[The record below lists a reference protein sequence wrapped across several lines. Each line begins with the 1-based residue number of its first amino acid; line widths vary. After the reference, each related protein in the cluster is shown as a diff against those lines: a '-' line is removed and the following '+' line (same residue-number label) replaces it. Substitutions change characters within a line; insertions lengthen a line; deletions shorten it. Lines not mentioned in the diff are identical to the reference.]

1 MNHLDQPGSRVSL
14 LTQANTG
21 LPGPAAGVSIRRQL
35 FVMTAITL
43 IYATCFVVIKAGL
56 TFAPPL
62 SFGGLRALIA
72 GIALLVL
79 VVIWRKPLIP
89 ARRSWPWLVVLALTA
104 TTLTF
109 GGMFLSPGRTGAGI
123 ASVLGNTQALFT
135 LLLAG
140 FFLGEPLTR
149 VKIAALGL
157 GLIGIGLITGPVLLS
172 SDFFGFIGSVTALA
186 SSLGAAIGNVVI
198 KRMHPE
204 NSLLAVTGWQ
214 LILGSLPLLALSA
227 LTEQQSTIN
236 WTWAFAGELVFLAL
250 AGTSLTTALWY
261 WLIQRAEVGRLSL
274 FFFLVPVFGLG
285 LAFVFFGESLSWL
298 EVGGI
303 SVIISGLGISML
315 GSNKKV
321 K

>member
-1 MNHLDQPGSRVSL
+1 
-14 LTQANTG
+14 
-21 LPGPAAGVSIRRQL
+21 
-35 FVMTAITL
+35 MTAITL

-56 TFAPPL
+56 AFAPPL
-62 SFGGLRALIA
+62 SFGWLRALIA
-72 GIALLVL
+72 GIALLLL

-89 ARRSWPWLVVLALTA
+89 ARQSWPWLVVLALSA

-140 FFLGEPLTR
+140 LFLGEPVTR
-149 VKIAALGL
+149 LKMAALGL
-157 GLIGIGLITGPVLLS
+157 GLAGIGLISGPVLLS
-172 SDFFGFIGSVTALA
+172 SDFFGFLGTVTALA

-204 NSLLAVTGWQ
+204 NSLLAVTAWQ
-214 LILGSLPLLALSA
+214 LILGSLPLLAFST
-227 LTEQQSTIN
+227 LTEQQTAFN
-236 WTWAFAGELVFLAL
+236 WTWAFAGELIFLAL

-274 FFFLVPVFGLG
+274 FFFLVPGFGLG

-298 EVGGI
+298 EVAGI
-303 SVIISGLGISML
+303 VVIISGLVISMS
-315 GSNKKV
+315 GSNKQV
-321 K
+321 M